1 MKSKQVT
8 IKTVRDLKKYLSK
21 FGDSLMLSDICIKQV
36 KPTKFNFTICCS
48 IMLNEDDSDDAAKM
62 VEQTLREV
70 YS

>member
-1 MKSKQVT
+1 
-8 IKTVRDLKKYLSK
+8 
-21 FGDSLMLSDICIKQV
+21 MLSDICIKQV

-70 YS
+70 YSQKIDIDSIDCEFCDCDDDDE